1 MTNQRIDWDKLR
13 VFKVV
18 AELGSMTSAAAR
30 LRESPPTVS
39 RKIDEL
45 EEFLSS
51 KLFTRSTRG
60 MELTETGKTVLR
72 YARQMEESANEVLSK
87 AIGKTDGTEGRIT
100 IGSGDGVGPYLIA
113 PRLAEFQTEHPRAQ
127 VRMHVK
133 AEEPDLLND
142 EADISIQ
149 FTEPR
154 DPEIISHKLG
164 TLHYIGFASREYL
177 DAQTSQPSSMFEYH
191 QYRCILHE
199 SYVQQVERWAPKA
212 HELKKMIDFAFV
224 TNSASAMITL
234 CRRGGGIALLPTYH
248 QDVYPDLVALD
259 MSEVAPIQF
268 WIAYTEQTRRSPLG
282 NLMIEWIKSLFDKQ
296 VSPWFTDEFYHP
308 KQRIEAEAEFHE
320 SVSVPRV
327 TGT

>member
-1 MTNQRIDWDKLR
+1 MTNHGIDWDKLR

-30 LRESPPTVS
+30 LKESPPTVS

-45 EEFLSS
+45 EQFLSS

-72 YARQMEESANEVLSK
+72 YARQMEESANEVLSN
-87 AIGKTDGTEGRIT
+87 AIGKSDGIEGRIT
-100 IGSGDGVGPYLIA
+100 IGTGDGVGPYWIA
-113 PRLAEFQTEHPRAQ
+113 PRLAQFQAAHPKAQ
-127 VRMHVK
+127 VRMHIQ
-133 AEEPDLLND
+133 EQEPDLLND
-142 EADISIQ
+142 EADIAIQ

-164 TLHYIGFASREYL
+164 TLHYIGFASQGYL
-177 DAQTSQPSSMFEYH
+177 DAQPNLPSSLFEYY

-199 SYVQQVERWAPKA
+199 SYVRQVERWAPKA

-224 TNSASAMITL
+224 TNSASAMIAL
-234 CRRGGGIALLPTYH
+234 CRQGGGIALLPTYQ

-268 WIAYTEQTRRSPLG
+268 WMAYTEQTRRSPLG

-296 VSPWFTDEFYHP
+296 VSPWFTDEFFHP
-308 KQRIEAEAEFHE
+308 KQRLELQDKASEK
-320 SVSVPRV
+320 VRLPRAA
-327 TGT
+327 G

>member
-100 IGSGDGVGPYLIA
+100 IGSRSSLPNLGTR
-113 PRLAEFQTEHPRAQ
+113 RLSRTNWAHFIILVSHPESTSTRKRVSLPAC
-127 VRMHVK
+127 
-133 AEEPDLLND
+133 
-142 EADISIQ
+142 SS
-149 FTEPR
+149 
-154 DPEIISHKLG
+154 IISTGAFCTNHMFSKLSDG
-164 TLHYIGFASREYL
+164 
-177 DAQTSQPSSMFEYH
+177 P
-191 QYRCILHE
+191 
-199 SYVQQVERWAPKA
+199 P
-212 HELKKMIDFAFV
+212 
-224 TNSASAMITL
+224 
-234 CRRGGGIALLPTYH
+234 RR
-248 QDVYPDLVALD
+248 
-259 MSEVAPIQF
+259 MS
-268 WIAYTEQTRRSPLG
+268 
-282 NLMIEWIKSLFDKQ
+282 
-296 VSPWFTDEFYHP
+296 
-308 KQRIEAEAEFHE
+308 
-320 SVSVPRV
+320 
-327 TGT
+327 

>member
-1 MTNQRIDWDKLR
+1 
-13 VFKVV
+13 
-18 AELGSMTSAAAR
+18 
-30 LRESPPTVS
+30 
-39 RKIDEL
+39 
-45 EEFLSS
+45 
-51 KLFTRSTRG
+51 

-100 IGSGDGVGPYLIA
+100 IGSGDGVGPYWIA
-113 PRLAEFQTEHPRAQ
+113 PRLAEFQTAHPKAQ

>member
-1 MTNQRIDWDKLR
+1 
-13 VFKVV
+13 
-18 AELGSMTSAAAR
+18 
-30 LRESPPTVS
+30 
-39 RKIDEL
+39 
-45 EEFLSS
+45 
-51 KLFTRSTRG
+51 

-100 IGSGDGVGPYLIA
+100 IGAGDGVGPYWIA
-113 PRLAEFQTEHPRAQ
+113 PRLAEFQTAHPKAQ

-308 KQRIEAEAEFHE
+308 KQRIEAEAEFDE